1 MATSILVTLDGS
13 PWSEG
18 ILDTAA
24 RFASVMQ
31 AKIYLMRV
39 FPPVRDVGQAGLSGA
54 VNPVV
59 YSGVAPPETQIRE
72 VETATQAAAR
82 AEGDALDYL
91 RALADRFSGLQV
103 ECLAR
108 ETGHTAEAILEAA
121 DELAIDLIA
130 MATHG
135 RSGLA
140 HVVMGSVAE
149 AVVRSGKFPVLLYRP
164 TV

>member
-1 MATSILVTLDGS
+1 MATSMLVTLDGS
-13 PWSEG
+13 TWSEG

-24 RFASVMQ
+24 RFAAAMQ
-31 AKIYLMRV
+31 AKVYLLRV
-39 FPPVRDVGQAGLSGA
+39 FPPVRDVGRPGLPAA
-54 VNPVV
+54 VNTDV
-59 YSGVAPPETQIRE
+59 YAGVAPPETQIRE
-72 VETATQAAAR
+72 VETSTQAAER
-82 AEGDALDYL
+82 GDADSFDYL
-91 RALADRFSGLQV
+91 SPLVARFPGLAV

-108 ETGHTAEAILEAA
+108 ETSHIAEAIIGVA

-149 AVVRSGKFPVLLYRP
+149 AVVRAGKYPVLLYRP
-164 TV
+164 TA